1 MHIAQCSDSFLPVLD
16 GVGRVV
22 YQYACSLSLS
32 GNECYVITPLQ
43 NAGYRGTYP
52 FEVVDFL
59 GVKVPSTPQFRTGI
73 APLDLHYSTRIS
85 MIKLDIIHAHAPGF
99 AGVEALRLAEKLDI
113 PLVGTFHSKYY
124 DDLRRL
130 THSDVLA
137 SLGSRFVAEFYE
149 RCDEVWT
156 VSEDA
161 AETLRSYGYKNDITI
176 MQNGTE
182 MRTPSPEFEIDARK
196 RFNLGNESIL
206 LYVGQIDYKKNLR
219 MNLEAAALLKKRG
232 HSFKLVFAGQG
243 QDKEKLEKLAVEQGL
258 DKVVFT
264 GHIAD
269 RNLLDGL
276 YMAASL
282 FVFPSLYDTAGLV
295 VREAAVMGT
304 PSVVVTNTA
313 PAEVITDG
321 LNGLVCNN
329 TTESLCDVMER
340 YLFVMSDDE
349 RAAIRKHA
357 RESIPLPWETV
368 MTEVEERYKA
378 IIAKGK
384 RKRKSKPRHLSL
396 WTLYPHHRS

>member
-1 MHIAQCSDSFLPVLD
+1 MHIAQCSDSFLPVMD
-16 GVGRVV
+16 GVGQVV

-43 NAGYRGTYP
+43 NTGYRGPYP
-52 FEVVDFL
+52 FEIVDFL
-59 GVKVPSTPQFRTGI
+59 SVKMPSAPQFQTGI
-73 APLDLHYSTRIS
+73 ASFDLHYSKRIS

-99 AGVEALRLAEKLDI
+99 AGVEALRLAEKLNI

-124 DDLRRL
+124 DDFLRV
-130 THSDVLA
+130 THSEALA
-137 SLGSRFVAEFYE
+137 SLGTHFVAEFYE

-156 VSEDA
+156 VSEDG
-161 AETLRSYGYKNDITI
+161 AEALRSYGYKNDITI
-176 MQNGTE
+176 IQNGTE
-182 MRTPSPEFEIDARK
+182 IRNPSPEFETDARK
-196 RFNLGNESIL
+196 RFNLGDEPIL

-219 MNLEAAALLKKRG
+219 MNLETAALLKKRG
-232 HSFKLVFAGQG
+232 HSFTLVFAGQG
-243 QDKEKLEKLAVEQGL
+243 QDKEKLERLAAEQGL
-258 DKVVFT
+258 DKVIFT

-304 PSVVVTNTA
+304 PSVVVANTA

-329 TTESLCDVMER
+329 TPESLCDVMER

-357 RESIPLPWETV
+357 RESVPLPWETV
-368 MTEVEERYKA
+368 MKEVEQRYKA

-384 RKRKSKPRHLSL
+384 RKRKSRLP
-396 WTLYPHHRS
+396 HRSNYV

>member
-1 MHIAQCSDSFLPVLD
+1 L
-16 GVGRVV
+16 
-22 YQYACSLSLS
+22 
-32 GNECYVITPLQ
+32 
-43 NAGYRGTYP
+43 
-52 FEVVDFL
+52 
-59 GVKVPSTPQFRTGI
+59 
-73 APLDLHYSTRIS
+73 
-85 MIKLDIIHAHAPGF
+85 IKLDIIHAHAPGF
-99 AGVEALRLAEKLDI
+99 AGIEALRLAEKLNI

-124 DDLRRL
+124 DDFRRV
-130 THSDVLA
+130 THSDMLA

-161 AETLRSYGYKNDITI
+161 AEALRSYGFKHNITI
-176 MQNGTE
+176 IQNGTE

-196 RFNLGNESIL
+196 RFNLGDEPIL

-243 QDKEKLEKLAVEQGL
+243 QDKEKLEKLAVERGL

-264 GHIAD
+264 GYIAD

-304 PSVVVTNTA
+304 PSVVVANTA

-329 TTESLCDVMER
+329 TAESLCDVMEH
-340 YLFVMSDDE
+340 YLFEISDDE

-357 RESIPLPWETV
+357 QESVPLPWETV

-384 RKRKSKPRHLSL
+384 PKRKSKLPHLNL
-396 WTLYPHHRS
+396 

>member
-1 MHIAQCSDSFLPVLD
+1 MKNIMKIAQCSDSFLPVVD

-43 NAGYRGTYP
+43 NAGYRGSYP

-59 GVKVPSTPQFRTGI
+59 SAKVPSAPQYQTGI
-73 APLDLHYSTRIS
+73 ASLDLHYMARIS
-85 MIKLDIIHAHAPGF
+85 TIELDIIHVHAPGF
-99 AGVEALRLAEKLDI
+99 AGVEALRLAKKLNI
-113 PLVGTFHSKYY
+113 PLIGTFHSKYY
-124 DDLRRL
+124 DDFLRV
-130 THSDVLA
+130 THSDALA

-161 AETLRSYGYKNDITI
+161 AETLRSYGYKNNITI
-176 MQNGTE
+176 VQNGTE
-182 MRTPSPEFEIDARK
+182 MRAPSIEFEIDARK
-196 RFNLGNESIL
+196 RFNLGNEPIL
-206 LYVGQIDYKKNLR
+206 LYVGQIDYKKNIQ
-219 MNLEAAALLKKRG
+219 MSLEAAALLKKRG
-232 HSFKLVFAGQG
+232 HSFILVFAGQG
-243 QDKEKLEKLAVEQGL
+243 QDKGKLEKMAVERGL

-264 GHIAD
+264 GHITD

-304 PSVVVTNTA
+304 PSVVVKNTA
-313 PAEVITDG
+313 PAEVITDSV
-321 LNGLVCNN
+321 NGLVCNN
-329 TTESLCDVMER
+329 TAESLCDVMEH
-340 YLFVMSDDE
+340 YLFVMSDTE

-357 RESIPLPWETV
+357 KESIPLPWETV
-368 MTEVEERYKA
+368 MTEVEERYKT

-384 RKRKSKPRHLSL
+384 RKRKSVHRHLSI
-396 WTLYPHHRS
+396 